1 MSTETKKSGVMAQII
16 VGIVIALCVGGSS
29 PWWLKE
35 VKEIFAGPAP
45 EPQAASQTQTST
57 SGGGGST
64 SNSSYLAGLQSSGD
78 ISERQKVL
86 ETELE
91 EIKKQQEDERPA
103 RPVRGQLNISGTY
116 HDADSQA
123 TFYQIGNTVTMEEFT
138 PGYGRTAVGQGT
150 IDGNEITMTIQT
162 IFNTQGTLS
171 ATVSDD
177 GRQITGTYTD
187 AALGTAPYSVSR

>member
-1 MSTETKKSGVMAQII
+1 MSTETKKSGMMAQIT

-35 VKEIFAGPAP
+35 AKEIFAGPAP
-45 EPQAASQTQTST
+45 ETPASQPLAAPA
-57 SGGGGST
+57 GGGFS
-64 SNSSYLAGLQSSGD
+64 SNSNNLAGLQKSGD
-78 ISERQKVL
+78 ISERQRLL
-86 ETELE
+86 EAELE
-91 EIKKQQEDERPA
+91 EIKKQQEDEKPA
-103 RPVRGQLNISGTY
+103 RPVRGQLNVSGTW

-123 TFYQIGNTVTMEEFT
+123 TFYQVGNTVTMEEFT

-150 IDGNEITMTIQT
+150 IDGNEITMIIQT

-177 GRQITGTYTD
+177 GREMTGTYTD
-187 AALGTAPYSVSR
+187 AVLGTSAYSISR